1 MIANTFINN
10 NNMKLCVNIYIQSM
24 HLPNLYILVQECQIE
39 INFTQTWGNV
49 QKKEFKR
56 KVDDGK
62 TLQIL
67 NRPH

>member
-1 MIANTFINN
+1 MTADTFINN

-24 HLPNLYILVQECQIE
+24 HLPNLYIQECQIE
-39 INFTQTWGNV
+39 RNFTRTWGYV
-49 QKKEFKR
+49 QKKEFTR

>member
-1 MIANTFINN
+1 MTADTFINN

-24 HLPNLYILVQECQIE
+24 HLPNLYIQECQIE

-49 QKKEFKR
+49 QKKEFTR

-62 TLQIL
+62 TLQIY
-67 NRPH
+67 NRPQ

>member
-1 MIANTFINN
+1 MTADTFINN

-24 HLPNLYILVQECQIE
+24 HLPNLYTQECQIQ

-49 QKKEFKR
+49 QKKEFTR

>member
-1 MIANTFINN
+1 MTADTFINN

-24 HLPNLYILVQECQIE
+24 HLPNLYIQECQIE

-49 QKKEFKR
+49 QKKELTR

>member
-1 MIANTFINN
+1 MTADTFINN

-24 HLPNLYILVQECQIE
+24 HLPNLYIQECQIE

-49 QKKEFKR
+49 QKKEFTR
-56 KVDDGK
+56 IVDDGK